1 MKALSAS
8 MLEVLDNGLL
18 YLYRCD
24 GVYFNYGERVH
35 ERNLDKHFQG
45 NWVQFSYK
53 ESGISLI
60 MGYDVKGYKIILSHR
75 LLEEDELFDLS
86 IKHA

>member
-1 MKALSAS
+1 MQALSAS

-35 ERNLDKHFQG
+35 ERNLDKLFPG
-45 NWVQFSYK
+45 NWIQFSCK
-53 ESGISLI
+53 ELSLPLV
-60 MGYDVKGYKIILSHR
+60 MGDDLKGYKVIISPR
-75 LLEEDELFDLS
+75 MLEADEMVLIS
-86 IKHA
+86 IKYA

>member
-1 MKALSAS
+1 MQALSAS
-8 MLEVLDNGLL
+8 LLEVLDNGLL

-35 ERNLDKHFQG
+35 ERNLDKLFPG
-45 NWVQFSYK
+45 NWIQFSYK
-53 ESGISLI
+53 EGSVSLI
-60 MGYDVKGYKIILSHR
+60 MGDDLKGYKVILSPR
-75 LLEEDELFDLS
+75 PLESDELFDLS

>member
-1 MKALSAS
+1 MQALSAS
-8 MLEVLDNGLL
+8 LLEVLDNGLL

-24 GVYFNYGERVH
+24 GSWFNYGERVH
-35 ERNLDKHFQG
+35 KRNLDKHFQG

-53 ESGISLI
+53 ESSISLI
-60 MGYDVKGYKIILSHR
+60 IGHDVKGNKIILSHR
-75 LLEEDELFDLS
+75 LLEADELFDLS